1 MKKHL
6 FGKSFFNIQLNG
18 ATYLKGKWICW
29 FNSRVMRGTRPAK
42 STPWIPPSLLTLVW
56 CWISGCFGLEDD
68 WSLKNYSFSKRRP
81 EQHRVCMCGC
91 VCVHTIMSTSKSWRW
106 PLINPKSVGDDMLD
120 SLVSKSGDMVL
131 VAISPLHIWAET
143 AFTDDMR
150 YFFPIRASP
159 PHTLTI
165 PPQRADWHWQ
175 RGLGKPFMGAANT
188 LNSAY

>member
-1 MKKHL
+1 MVLHIWKE
-6 FGKSFFNIQLNG
+6 NG
-18 ATYLKGKWICW
+18 FAGLTAELCGERDLP
-29 FNSRVMRGTRPAK
+29 NPLHE
-42 STPWIPPSLLTLVW
+42 SLLLYWLWFGVGFQAVLDWKMTGVW
-56 CWISGCFGLEDD
+56 KITRLANGGQNNTEG
-68 WSLKNYSFSKRRP
+68 
-81 EQHRVCMCGC
+81 VCVGVC
-91 VCVHTIMSTSKSWRW
+91 VCRPLCP
-106 PLINPKSVGDDMLD
+106 PLINPKSVGADMLD

-131 VAISPLHIWAET
+131 VAIPHLHIWAEM